1 MTLLSRTPKAVSN
14 TFLQTNGLLN
24 VAAACVFL
32 FAPLQADAKPKADEA
47 PPPESSSMMPERS
60 QESVLQ
66 IDTREWML
74 KSPAAT
80 STLQGGS
87 QSTLLQGGS
96 KSTMLQAGSQ
106 STLLQG
112 GSQSTLLQGG
122 SQSTMLQAGSK
133 STLLE
138 GGTKGAIIQGG
149 VEHIREKLNILFLLD
164 CSRSMKEKFS
174 SADPSSEEKM
184 EAAKKVLEES
194 LVKIPEDINIGLRTF
209 GQGFSASNASDC
221 RQTALLVP
229 LGLGNRDAIRDRVKA
244 IKAFGLTPLEYAL
257 KQAVEDDFRGS
268 VGTKV
273 IILISDGADTCDGH
287 PCEFISQLPNY
298 GIKLKV
304 DVVGLDLKEQNAKKQ
319 LDCIAESSG
328 GKFYDANT
336 AGDLIKSVST
346 SVDRAIS
353 GRVIMH
359 PKIKAVNTEVLPD
372 SSPATPNAVP

>member
-1 MTLLSRTPKAVSN
+1 MTLLSRTPNAVSN
-14 TFLQTNGLLN
+14 FFFQSGCLLTIA
-24 VAAACVFL
+24 VAMSFSLEAL
-32 FAPLQADAKPKADEA
+32 AKTKSDTA
-47 PPPESSSMMPERS
+47 PPPESSSMMPERP

-66 IDTREWML
+66 IDTRDWML
-74 KSPAAT
+74 K
-80 STLQGGS
+80 GGS

-96 KSTMLQAGSQ
+96 QSTMLQGNSQ

-122 SQSTMLQAGSK
+122 SQSTLLQGGSK

-164 CSRSMKEKFS
+164 CSRSMREKFS
-174 SADPSSEEKM
+174 SADPTSEEKM
-184 EAAKKVLEES
+184 VAAKKVLDQS
-194 LVKIPEDINIGLRTF
+194 LEKIPADINVGLRTF
-209 GQGFSASNASDC
+209 GQGFSASHESDC
-221 RQTALLVP
+221 MQTALLVP
-229 LGLGNRDAIRDRVKA
+229 LGIGNREAIKERVKA

-257 KQAVEDDFRGS
+257 KQAVEDDFRGA

-287 PCEFISQLPNY
+287 PCKFIEQLPKY
-298 GIKLKV
+298 GIKLKI
-304 DVVGLDLKEQNAKKQ
+304 DVVGLDLKEQNAKEQ
-319 LDCIAESSG
+319 LNCIAESSG

-359 PKIKAVNTEVLPD
+359 PKMRAVNTEVLPD
-372 SSPATPNAVP
+372 NSPSSTPITPNAVP

>member
-1 MTLLSRTPKAVSN
+1 MTLLSRTPNSVSN
-14 TFLQTNGLLN
+14 IFRQTNRSLH
-24 VAAACVFL
+24 VASSISLSL
-32 FAPLQADAKPKADEA
+32 FATLFFLATPVATAKPKADEA

-74 KSPAAT
+74 KALPAT
-80 STLQGGS
+80 PTLQGGSQSTTLQGGSQSTMLQGGSQSTMLQGGS
-87 QSTLLQGGS
+87 QSTLLQG
-96 KSTMLQAGSQ
+96 
-106 STLLQG
+106 
-112 GSQSTLLQGG
+112 
-122 SQSTMLQAGSK
+122 GSK

-174 SADPSSEEKM
+174 SADPTSEEKM
-184 EAAKKVLEES
+184 ESAKKVLEDS
-194 LVKIPEDINIGLRTF
+194 LAKIPADINIGLRTF
-209 GQGFSASNASDC
+209 GQGFSASHDSDC
-221 RQTALLVP
+221 MQTALLVP
-229 LGLGNRDAIRDRVKA
+229 LGLGNRDSIRERVKA

-257 KQAVEDDFRGS
+257 KQAVEDDFRGA

-273 IILISDGADTCDGH
+273 IILISDGADTCNGN
-287 PCEFISQLPNY
+287 PCEYISQLPNY

-319 LDCIAESSG
+319 LDCIAEGSG

-372 SSPATPNAVP
+372 STPATPNAVP